1 MFQDVAIHST
11 EVPSALQLES
21 NVTSAVKSVILQ
33 NNVAEIVLRAKV
45 VVNLPNHH
53 LETPT

>member
-11 EVPSALQLES
+11 DVTIALALDS
-21 NVTSAVKSVILQ
+21 NATSVVKSVILQ
-33 NNVAEIVLRAKV
+33 NNVAEIVRRAKV
-45 VVNLPNHH
+45 VNNIPNHH